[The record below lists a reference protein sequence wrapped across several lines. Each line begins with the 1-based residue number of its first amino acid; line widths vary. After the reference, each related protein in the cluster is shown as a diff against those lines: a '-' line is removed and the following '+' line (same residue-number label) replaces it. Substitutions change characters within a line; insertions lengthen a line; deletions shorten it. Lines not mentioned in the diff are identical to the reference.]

1 MWLEAWWWLSNKKI
15 VKYIIYVEQKKTE
28 EKSENEKTDRGNKQ
42 YNSTNEIEN
51 QFIIRYRLL

>member
-1 MWLEAWWWLSNKKI
+1 MWLEAWWWWSNKKI

-42 YNSTNEIEN
+42 YNSTSEIEN